1 MARSAERE
9 ELPEKASPAIGCHRN
24 YRLPSAS
31 KGHLKRGCRLRRPIR
46 NQSFSGSRQSG
57 PVTALVTRK
66 LHGAVR
72 KEKKSTRG
80 VGWSSG
86 GPPVALS
93 ARKLAMALW
102 HLPAVGF
109 IGSEIQGSVAR
120 LGLEPNTMHLQCPN
134 VCDHDRRIL
143 HNSKGNEHGSLISPC
158 GLNTSSQQLKA
169 SATDPF
175 FVITQ
180 ATKWESQCLK
190 SLDEMCYPIN
200 HTKLHKYQLYNAS
213 VIPVLQ
219 AKLVQA
225 HSLINEL
232 RNGRELA
239 NKKLIHLLKKLLE
252 EKASW
257 QRGERENILNTMKDD
272 LNRERKS
279 RKRTE
284 AVHAKL
290 VNELAQ
296 VKLSAKQYMKDYEKE
311 RKAREFVEHVCNE
324 LANEIGDDKAEIQT
338 LKRKSVKVQEELDA
352 ERKML
357 HLAELWREERV
368 QMKLMDANL
377 MLKEKYA
384 DLMRLQADLDA
395 FIITHSTTNTSVSVL
410 KEAVMLR
417 ESANSVKLEDIQFY
431 HQPPASGDIFS
442 IFNELQPRE
451 EANQKEIDQYHGY
464 ACESHASNI
473 QPVSPET
480 DIFLENSIKA
490 YANVLVDKDKD
501 IQDDNGVVNMSHIEG
516 YGSCNYLEGN
526 DPSINSFDEEFHASV
541 SITDWHVQRQN
552 SNVDSETC
560 EICSI
565 TPRQSKKNMPY
576 IGKFWRSSRNKK
588 KVLVELPNGKVIG
601 RNVNTIVSPGVNS
614 DEVGSSTL
622 SLGMSVAINPHVS
635 RGIKG
640 CVEWR
645 RGTKA
650 KSWKTKL
657 QEARMENQMAQLCH
671 ASKNKS

>member
-9 ELPEKASPAIGCHRN
+9 ELTEKAYPAIGCHRN
-24 YRLPSAS
+24 SRLPPAS
-31 KGHLKRGCRLRRPIR
+31 NLHLKRGCRLRRPIR

-72 KEKKSTRG
+72 KEKTSTRG
-80 VGWSSG
+80 VGWSSSG
-86 GPPVALS
+86 DPLAAFS
-93 ARKLAMALW
+93 ARKLATALW

-109 IGSEIQGSVAR
+109 IGSERQGRVAR
-120 LGLEPNTMHLQCPN
+120 LGLEPNATHLQCPN
-134 VCDHDRRIL
+134 VCDQDGRIL
-143 HNSKGNEHGSLISPC
+143 HNSKGNELGSLISPC
-158 GLNTSSQQLKA
+158 SLNA
-169 SATDPF
+169 S
-175 FVITQ
+175 TQ
-180 ATKWESQCLK
+180 KATKWESRCLK

-232 RNGRELA
+232 RNGREPA
-239 NKKLIHLLKKLLE
+239 NKKLIHFLRKLLE
-252 EKASW
+252 EKALW
-257 QRGERENILNTMKDD
+257 QRGEHEKVQNILNTMKND

-279 RKRTE
+279 RKRAE
-284 AVHAKL
+284 AVHSKL

-296 VKLSAKQYMKDYEKE
+296 VKLSAKQYMQDYEKE
-311 RKAREFVEHVCNE
+311 RKAREFVEHACNE
-324 LANEIGDDKAEIQT
+324 FAKEIGDDKAEVLT

-352 ERKML
+352 DRKML

-368 QMKLMDANL
+368 QMKLVDANL

-384 DLMRLQADLDA
+384 DLMRLQEDLDV
-395 FIITHSTTNTSVSVL
+395 FIITHSTTNMRVSVL

-417 ESANSVKLEDIQFY
+417 ESVNSVKLEDIQFY
-431 HQPPASGDIFS
+431 YQPPASGGIFS

-451 EANQKEIDQYHGY
+451 EANQKEIDRYHEY
-464 ACESHASNI
+464 ACESHPSNI
-473 QPVSPET
+473 QAVSPET
-480 DIFLENSIKA
+480 DIFLENPINA
-490 YANVLVDKDKD
+490 YANGLVDKYED
-501 IQDDNGVVNMSHIEG
+501 IQYDNGVVNMSHIEG
-516 YGSCNYLEGN
+516 CGSCNYLERN
-526 DPSINSFDEEFHASV
+526 DPSVNSFDEKNHASV

-552 SNVDSETC
+552 CNVDSETC

-565 TPRQSKKNMPY
+565 APRQSKKKAPY

-588 KVLVELPNGKVIG
+588 NVLVELPNGKVNG
-601 RNVNTIVSPGVNS
+601 RNVNVTVSPGVNS
-614 DEVGSSTL
+614 DEVGSTTL
-622 SLGMSVAINPHVS
+622 NLGASVVINPHVS

-650 KSWKTKL
+650 KNLKTKL
-657 QEARMENQMAQLCH
+657 LEARMENQMAQQLCH
-671 ASKNKS
+671 ASKNKC